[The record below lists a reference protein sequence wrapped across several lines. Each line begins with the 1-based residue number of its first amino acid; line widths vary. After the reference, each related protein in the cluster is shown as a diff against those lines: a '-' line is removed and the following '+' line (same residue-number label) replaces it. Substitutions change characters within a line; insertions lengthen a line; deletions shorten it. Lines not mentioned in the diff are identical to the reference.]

1 MLRGLVLIG
10 LAAVSW
16 GTTGSVTTLLIARA
30 GAEPLLI
37 GAARMC
43 VAAVVLAVGVKVI
56 GAGPRLTAGPLPHCL
71 AMGACMA
78 IYQAAYFSAVAMTGI
93 VVTALIAICSAPLM
107 IAALASLVLGERLTA
122 RIGVALVLGVV
133 GTALLVAVPSPA
145 ADRPARFL
153 AGAALA
159 LVAGLAYAVS
169 AVIAKAAVARGN
181 PPAIMTVTFAVA
193 AVLMLPLL
201 AWTQAPIAQAARGW
215 PWLVYLGAVT
225 TAGAYALYALGLRRV
240 PASVAGV
247 VTLLEPLTA
256 TLLGVW
262 LFGERLGPAGAG
274 GAVLL
279 LSAIAL
285 LLQRAR

>member
-56 GAGPRLTAGPLPHCL
+56 GAGPLLTAGPLPHCL

-201 AWTQAPIAQAARGW
+201 AWTQAPLAQAARGW